1 MFIKKLK
8 AVPDLSLLDNAHP
21 SSTVPITESIEG
33 SPDGVAQ
40 SLHFSAT
47 TLKPSIISEGFEFIG
62 EIKSSGYITVDGI
75 VRGGITGGSVKI
87 GKNGLIDANV
97 KCSDINIRGQFL
109 GKLDCKDLTIVAG
122 AVADGDL
129 SFQSVTIQRGG
140 IIKGELKKKS

>member
-21 SSTVPITESIEG
+21 SRTAPISESTEG
-33 SPDGVAQ
+33 IPEGVAQ
-40 SLHFSAT
+40 GLHLSGAS
-47 TLKPSIISEGFEFIG
+47 LKPSIISEGFEFVG

-97 KCSDINIRGQFL
+97 KCSDINIRGQFS
-109 GKLDCKDLTIVAG
+109 GKLDCKDLTIVTG
-122 AVADGDL
+122 AVADGEL
-129 SFQSVTIQRGG
+129 NFQSITIQRGG
-140 IIKGELKKKS
+140 IVKGELKKKS